1 MPKLGDIAEL
11 LRLPAVLSVPGDSL
25 LGAAASGA
33 RRPPARTAGLAGA
46 SCALYLAGMALN
58 DWADRDVDAVERPER
73 PIPSGRVPARFALGL
88 SGALTAAGL
97 GLAAASGGRSAL
109 RVAVPLAATVWSYD
123 LALKQ
128 TAAGP
133 AAMTAARSLDVLLG
147 AGGGPRRA
155 QALAAAGVVGAH
167 TYKITSVSAHEVP
180 GGPAAVPKRALGA
193 TAAISAAGLGVALR
207 STAGRPRG
215 RRLGRLAAA
224 AGLVG
229 AYGARSSAV
238 ERAAV
243 ADPSPANLQR
253 VVGTGVLGFLP
264 LEAGLHAA
272 SGPPAVTAALAA
284 GWRLARR
291 LAAKRAVT

>member
-1 MPKLGDIAEL
+1 MPKLGDIATL
-11 LRLPAVLSVPGDSL
+11 VRLPAVLSVPGDSL

-33 RRPPARTAGLAGA
+33 RRSPARTAGMAGA

-73 PIPSGRVPARFALGL
+73 PIPSGRVSARFALGL
-88 SGALTAAGL
+88 SAALTATGL

-109 RVAVPLAATVWSYD
+109 RVAAPLAATVWAYD
-123 LALKQ
+123 LKLKQ
-128 TAAGP
+128 TPAGP

-147 AGGGPRRA
+147 ACEGPRRA
-155 QALAAAGVVGAH
+155 QALVAAGVVGAH
-167 TYKITSVSAHEVP
+167 SYKITSVSAHEVP
-180 GGPAAVPKRALGA
+180 GGPATVPKRALGA
-193 TAAISAAGLGVALR
+193 TAAISAAGLGVAFT
-207 STAGRPRG
+207 STARG
-215 RRLGRLAAA
+215 QRLGRLGAAV
-224 AGLVG
+224 GLIG
-229 AYGARSSAV
+229 AYGLRSSAA

-243 ADPSPANLQR
+243 ADPSPGNLQR

-264 LEAGLHAA
+264 LEAGLHAV
-272 SGPPAVTAALAA
+272 SGPPAVTVALAA